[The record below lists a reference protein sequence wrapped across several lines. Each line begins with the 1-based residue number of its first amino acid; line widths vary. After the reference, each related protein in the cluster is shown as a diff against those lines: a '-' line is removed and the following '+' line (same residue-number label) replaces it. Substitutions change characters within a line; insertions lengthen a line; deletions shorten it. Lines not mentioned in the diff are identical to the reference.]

1 MTLPGNMRVLAV
13 YCNILH
19 IFQIIKYGNVTH
31 RFQSPLVDNCKGSMT
46 NEVLGI
52 KLVDANGG
60 MGHLEAVI

>member
-1 MTLPGNMRVLAV
+1 MSLGS
-13 YCNILH
+13 
-19 IFQIIKYGNVTH
+19 TH